1 MHLWDVYT
9 ECKKKEHING
19 KVKLKARAQRISE
32 DALTELIRLDV
43 ETEY

>member
-1 MHLWDVYT
+1 MYLLS
-9 ECKKKEHING
+9 EKKEHING

-32 DALTELIRLDV
+32 EALTELIRLDV